1 MTDAENPA
9 PSAPEP
15 SNADSSAADSSAS
28 GNQADAPQVVPGS
41 GNAAVDAAVHRSE
54 LTAGRNVTPFS
65 ELPIAE
71 ETANLRFG
79 PDLHPGLLALLP
91 LVGVWEGE
99 GEADTEDRGQH
110 RFGQQ
115 LIVSHDGENY
125 LSWSSR
131 AWTFDSGG
139 AVDAA
144 AYRESGFWRISEDD
158 QIEFMVTHA
167 SGVIEMYYGK
177 PLTQSAWEME
187 TDVVMSSPTG
197 PRMGAAKRIYGIV
210 EGGDLGWV
218 EERVHPEKGLVPR
231 LSARLH
237 RVAG

>member
-1 MTDAENPA
+1 MTGSDHAGSGDPT
-9 PSAPEP
+9 PPTPEGVGG
-15 SNADSSAADSSAS
+15 DS
-28 GNQADAPQVVPGS
+28 VVPGS
-41 GNAAVDAAVHRSE
+41 GNAAVDAAVERSQE
-54 LTAGRNVTPFS
+54 TGGRNITPFS
-65 ELPIAE
+65 ELPVPE
-71 ETANLRFG
+71 DTANLRFG

-115 LIVSHDGENY
+115 TVVSHDGGNY

-131 AWTFDSGG
+131 AWTYDAGG
-139 AVDAA
+139 AVDDT

-158 QIEFMVTHA
+158 KLEFLVAHA
-167 SGVIEMYYGK
+167 SGVIEMYYGA
-177 PLTQSAWEME
+177 PISQSAWEMA
-187 TDVVMSSPTG
+187 TDVVLASPTG
-197 PRMGAAKRIYGIV
+197 PKRGGAKRIYGIV

-218 EERVHPEKGLVPR
+218 EERVHPEKGLVPHM
-231 LSARLH
+231 SARLR

>member
-1 MTDAENPA
+1 MTD
-9 PSAPEP
+9 SGQT
-15 SNADSSAADSSAS
+15 NADASSPSTSERGD
-28 GNQADAPQVVPGS
+28 GQTVVPGS
-41 GNAAVDAAVHRSE
+41 GNAAVDAAVERSE
-54 LTAGRNVTPFS
+54 RTAGRNVTPFS
-65 ELPIAE
+65 ELPIPE
-71 ETANLRFG
+71 DTANLRFG

-115 LIVSHDGENY
+115 IVVTHDGENY

-131 AWTFDSGG
+131 SWTFDSGG
-139 AVDAA
+139 AVDSA

-158 QIEFMVTHA
+158 RLEFLVAHA
-167 SGVIEMYYGK
+167 SGVIEMYYGA
-177 PLTQSAWEME
+177 PLTQSAWEMS
-187 TDVVMSSPTG
+187 TDVVLSSPTG
-197 PRMGAAKRIYGIV
+197 PRRGGAKRIYGIV

-218 EERVHPEKGLVPR
+218 EERVHPEKGLVPH
-231 LSARLH
+231 LSARLS

>member
-1 MTDAENPA
+1 MTDSGQSDAGDPTPPA
-9 PSAPEP
+9 PARGDGRS
-15 SNADSSAADSSAS
+15 
-28 GNQADAPQVVPGS
+28 VVPGS
-41 GNAAVDAAVHRSE
+41 GNAAVDAAVDRSE
-54 LTAGRNVTPFS
+54 QTANRNLTPFS

-71 ETANLRFG
+71 DTANLRFG

-99 GEADTEDRGQH
+99 GEADTEDRGEH

-115 LIVSHDGENY
+115 ITVSHDGENY
-125 LSWSSR
+125 LTWTSR
-131 AWTFDSGG
+131 CWTFDSGG

-144 AYRESGFWRISEDD
+144 AYRESGFWRISENDEL
-158 QIEFMVTHA
+158 EFLVAHA

-177 PLTQSAWEME
+177 PLTQSAWEMS
-187 TDVVMSSPTG
+187 TDVVLSSPTG
-197 PRMGAAKRIYGIV
+197 PRHGGAKRMYGIV
-210 EGGDLGWV
+210 DGGDLGWV

-231 LSARLH
+231 MSARLS

>member
-1 MTDAENPA
+1 MTDSGQTDTGDTT
-9 PSAPEP
+9 PSTPEG
-15 SNADSSAADSSAS
+15 ADGQS
-28 GNQADAPQVVPGS
+28 VIPGS
-41 GNAAVDAAVHRSE
+41 GNAAVNAAVERSE
-54 LTAGRNVTPFS
+54 QTAGRNVTPFS

-71 ETANLRFG
+71 DTANLRFG

-115 LIVSHDGENY
+115 ITVTHDGENY

-131 AWTFDSGG
+131 SWTYDSGG
-139 AVDAA
+139 AVDAP
-144 AYRESGFWRISEDD
+144 AYREAGFWRISEDD
-158 QIEFMVTHA
+158 KLEFLVSHA
-167 SGVIEMYYGK
+167 SGFIEVYYGA
-177 PLTQSAWEME
+177 PLTQSAWEMA
-187 TDVVMSSPTG
+187 TDVVLASPTG
-197 PRMGAAKRIYGIV
+197 PSRGGAKRIYGIV

-218 EERVHPEKGLVPR
+218 EERMHPEKGLVPH
-231 LSARLH
+231 LSARLS

>member
-1 MTDAENPA
+1 MTDSGQTNAGDA
-9 PSAPEP
+9 TPSTPEGDDGRP
-15 SNADSSAADSSAS
+15 
-28 GNQADAPQVVPGS
+28 VIPGS
-41 GNAAVDAAVHRSE
+41 GNAAVDAAVERSE
-54 LTAGRNVTPFS
+54 QTAGRNVTPFS

-71 ETANLRFG
+71 DTANLRFG
-79 PDLHPGLLALLP
+79 PDIHPGLLALLP

-115 LIVSHDGENY
+115 IVVTHDGENY

-131 AWTFDSGG
+131 SWTFDSGG
-139 AVDAA
+139 TVDSP

-158 QIEFMVTHA
+158 KLEFLVTHA
-167 SGVIEMYYGK
+167 SGFIEIYYGA
-177 PLTQSAWEME
+177 PLTQSAWEMA
-187 TDVVMSSPTG
+187 TDVVLASPTG
-197 PRMGAAKRIYGIV
+197 PARGGAKRIYGIV

-218 EERVHPEKGLVPR
+218 EERVHPEKGLVPH
-231 LSARLH
+231 LSARLS